1 MSAKRAILF
10 VNGDLRKQETIL
22 SLIEPDDLLIAVDG
36 GLRHLE
42 LLNLQPRLV
51 VGDLD
56 SITPQQLQD
65 LRSDGVEIIRFPEKK
80 DETDLE
86 LALDVVLKKG
96 LKVIWVVGALG
107 GRLDQTLGNIFLMGQ
122 PALQGCDIR
131 LEDGVEEVFLVR
143 SDLLVN
149 GSPGDVVSLIP
160 IVEEVSGVSTT
171 GLEYPL
177 KDATLF
183 MHKTRG
189 ISNLMLEDTARIQVK
204 DGALLCIHT
213 RKENAD

>member
-10 VNGDLRKQETIL
+10 VNGDLRKPETIL

-42 LLNLQPRLV
+42 ALNLEPGLL

-65 LRSDGVEIIRFPEKK
+65 LRSAGVEIIRFPEKK

-96 LKVIWVVGALG
+96 LKVIWVVGAMG

-122 PALQGCDIR
+122 PALQDCDIR
-131 LEDGVEEVFLVR
+131 LEDGVEQVFLIR
-143 SDLLVN
+143 SNLLVI

-177 KDATLF
+177 KNARLF

-189 ISNLMLEDTARIQVK
+189 ISNVMLEDSARIRVK

>member
-10 VNGDLRKQETIL
+10 VNGDLRKPETIL

-42 LLNLQPRLV
+42 ALNLQPRLV
-51 VGDLD
+51 IGDLD

-86 LALDVVLKKG
+86 LALDVILKKG

-122 PALQGCDIR
+122 PALQGFDIR
-131 LEDGVEEVFLVR
+131 LEDGVEQVFLVR

-160 IVEEVSGVSTT
+160 IAEEVSGVSTT

-189 ISNLMLEDTARIQVK
+189 ISNLMLEDTARIRVK

>member
-10 VNGDLRKQETIL
+10 VNGDLRKPETIL

-42 LLNLQPRLV
+42 ALNLQPRLV
-51 VGDLD
+51 IGDLD

-122 PALQGCDIR
+122 PALQGFDIR
-131 LEDGVEEVFLVR
+131 LEDGVEQVFLVR

-160 IVEEVSGVSTT
+160 IAEEVSGVSTT